1 MDTQKLKVLMKAYL
15 DADNKYKEYMKDA
28 EPLKIE
34 RDEAKDAV
42 MQFFE
47 ESGME
52 QTINMNTE
60 EGVVQYR
67 KTKSYGGITK
77 KLLVESLEDYIV
89 QKRLQVDVK
98 ELISHIWAKREV
110 NEKWDLSRKME
121 TDE

>member
-1 MDTQKLKVLMKAYL
+1 MDTQKLKVLMKDYL
-15 DADNKYKEYMKDA
+15 DADNKYKEYMKGA
-28 EPLKIE
+28 EPLKME

-47 ESGME
+47 ENGME

-77 KLLVESLEDYIV
+77 KLLVESLEEYISE
-89 QKRLQVDVK
+89 KRLQIDIK
-98 ELISHIWAKREV
+98 DLIGHIWAKREV
-110 NEKWDLSRKME
+110 NEKWDLSRKM
-121 TDE
+121 DEE